1 MPPRANSDMFA
12 LARISAPALR
22 ILATVKASADGCEFL
37 IPTLPPVVGMS
48 AVLKLSLRTIG
59 TQCNEPA
66 ADGFALY
73 CRSISAAISIDLGLT
88 AMMARIAGPVE
99 L

>member
-37 IPTLPPVVGMS
+37 IPTLPPVVGRA
-48 AVLKLSLRTIG
+48 AVLKVSLRTTG
-59 TQCNEPA
+59 TQCSEPA
-66 ADGFALY
+66 PDGLALY

-88 AMMARIAGPVE
+88 VMMARSAGPFQ